1 MIIVA
6 QTYTA
11 IGPNVTAYFIGYGG
25 VSPYTYSVVPDG
37 AGGTINSSTGV
48 YKAPAEFK
56 SDPSKAHDVVQ
67 VMDDNGEVGLAKI
80 LIASP
85 LILFCDILKTQMQLD
100 NRHVYLW
107 DQKLFQPTDGGLYI
121 AVSEASCK
129 PFGSSNDVVP
139 SVTGMNQIQSVN
151 MLSTLDIDVISRGP
165 DARDRKEE
173 VLLALN
179 SVYSQQQQSANSFL
193 IGRLPAGSRF
203 INLSN
208 IDGAA
213 IPYRYR
219 ISINI
224 QYAKTITQQAQ
235 HFDTFFSPEL
245 AISI

>member
-1 MIIVA
+1 MIIVG
-6 QTYTA
+6 QTYEA
-11 IGPNVTAYFIGYGG
+11 IGPNIMAYFIGYGG
-25 VSPYTYSVVPDG
+25 TSPYAYTVVPDG
-37 AGGTINSSTGV
+37 AGGTINATTGV
-48 YKAPAEFK
+48 YKAPATFK
-56 SDPSKAHDVVQ
+56 SNPSLAHDVIQ
-67 VMDDNGEVGLAKI
+67 VMDADGEVGLAKI

-85 LILFCDILKTQMQLD
+85 LLLFCDIIKHELNLD
-100 NRHVYLW
+100 SRRVYLW
-107 DQKLFQPTDGGLYI
+107 DQKLFQPTDGGLYV

-129 PFGSSNDVVP
+129 PFGSSNDIVP

-151 MLSTLDIDVISRGP
+151 MLSTLDIDIISRGP

-173 VLLALN
+173 VLLAIN

-203 INLSN
+203 INLSA

-235 HFDTFFSPEL
+235 HFDTFDSPEI

>member
-1 MIIVA
+1 MIIVT

-11 IGPNVTAYFIGYGG
+11 IAPNVTAYFIGFGG
-25 VSPYTYSVVPDG
+25 ASPYTYSVVPDG
-37 AGGTINSSTGV
+37 AGGTINASTGV
-48 YKAPAEFK
+48 YKAPAKFK
-56 SDPSKAHDVVQ
+56 SDPTMAHDIIQ
-67 VMDDNGEVGLAKI
+67 VMDADGEVGLAKI

-85 LILFCDILKTQMQLD
+85 LILFCDIIKNELKLD
-100 NRHVYLW
+100 NKRVYLW
-107 DQKLFQPTDGGLYI
+107 DQKLLQPTDGGLYV
-121 AVSEASCK
+121 AVTESSCK

-139 SVTGMNQIQSVN
+139 SVSGMNQIQSVN
-151 MLSTLDIDVISRGP
+151 MLSTLDIDIISRGP
-165 DARDRKEE
+165 EARDRKEE
-173 VLLALN
+173 VLLAIN
-179 SVYSQQQQSANSFL
+179 SVYSQQQQSANSFF

-235 HFDTFFSPEL
+235 HFDQFDSPEI